1 MDNLVR
7 RVLFGELYNIQEY
20 EEYFSEMSRIG
31 FHLQELGKFFAY
43 FKEDKPQYLNYRI
56 DIVNKDKKEGRI
68 ASLRTKGWNFVCE
81 KDLFLIFSSP
91 EGSGLKELYDTPE
104 EQRLAIKEANDK
116 IHGRRLTNI
125 VFSIAGIGF
134 VFYILYVK
142 LFIRKNFY
150 LSLSDGENLISIFSL
165 LLPIIS
171 TNRGRRSLE
180 KLERILSSNEFLR
193 HQGDYLLLKRK
204 FILRRGLYLLLVLSI
219 ITGGLYKVSR
229 DKKIRLDEIE
239 NLESIPIVTVEYLE
253 KKHAIPDTR
262 LYFKKDNTEYGN
274 VLYKN
279 WSLLIPKEYT
289 LVESVILHDSN
300 INEVKDRSF
309 LVVDY
314 YLARFDF
321 IAEGLIGDI
330 LYRESNRNPLS
341 FISVRIENDLSV
353 AYGTKTEDEITLLCR
368 YGNQVVYLEYF
379 NGTVSMEELAI
390 TVMDKLESNEK
401 YNNKKPTL

>member
-341 FISVRIENDLSV
+341 FISVRRENDLSV

>member
-1 MDNLVR
+1 MGRLIR
-7 RVLFGELYNIQEY
+7 KTLFGELYNIQEY

-204 FILRRGLYLLLVLSI
+204 SILRRGLYLLLVLSI

-229 DKKIRLDEIE
+229 DKKIRLDENE

-341 FISVRIENDLSV
+341 FISVRRENDLSV

>member
-1 MDNLVR
+1 MDRLVR
-7 RVLFGELYNIQEY
+7 KALFGELYNIQEY

-204 FILRRGLYLLLVLSI
+204 SILRRGLYLLLVLSI

>member
-1 MDNLVR
+1 MGRLIR
-7 RVLFGELYNIQEY
+7 KTLFGELYNIQEY

-204 FILRRGLYLLLVLSI
+204 SILRRGLYLLLVLSI

-341 FISVRIENDLSV
+341 FISVRRENDLSV

>member
-1 MDNLVR
+1 MDRLVR
-7 RVLFGELYNIQEY
+7 KTLFGELYNIQEY

-204 FILRRGLYLLLVLSI
+204 SILRRGLYLLLVLSI

-341 FISVRIENDLSV
+341 FISVRRENDLSV

>member
-1 MDNLVR
+1 MDNLVK

-204 FILRRGLYLLLVLSI
+204 SILRRGLYLLLVLSI

-341 FISVRIENDLSV
+341 FISVRRENDLSV

>member
-204 FILRRGLYLLLVLSI
+204 SILRRGLYLLLVLSI

-341 FISVRIENDLSV
+341 FISVRRENDLSV